1 MTQGSSYPL
10 AGIKIGQAPA
20 HRLSSPTPKLA
31 PGVSRTD
38 MSKADATKSDSA
50 ATTAAESTSVTAE
63 SVPAESVNAAEA
75 RSAASEQNAPK
86 SGTKHEPESTTPKQP
101 SLDSNEVE
109 VTTSDQISEHGLPT
123 NGRSTHASATAT
135 PATGTGRSAAPDR
148 RTAMGVAS
156 VRIAGRLT
164 QNELGSRT
172 GDIRTPD
179 TSVGPDELLQLLGE
193 YLVSGGLQNP
203 EVHVRSNGQ
212 TIVLDLLNPA
222 KGYR

>member
-20 HRLSSPTPKLA
+20 HRLTTPTPKLA
-31 PGVSRTD
+31 PSVSVSTTD
-38 MSKADATKSDSA
+38 SD
-50 ATTAAESTSVTAE
+50 
-63 SVPAESVNAAEA
+63 SVPAAEPKKGTA
-75 RSAASEQNAPK
+75 IATTPADTDSTTSDRDALK
-86 SGTKHEPESTTPKQP
+86 SGTKQDPESTTPKQP
-101 SLDSNEVE
+101 SKDSNEVE

-123 NGRSTHASATAT
+123 NGRSTHSSAAGSASSSA
-135 PATGTGRSAAPDR
+135 GRGAAPDR

-203 EVHVRSNGQ
+203 EIHVRSNGQ

>member
-1 MTQGSSYPL
+1 MTQGSSYPI

-20 HRLSSPTPKLA
+20 HRLSTPTPKLA
-31 PGVSRTD
+31 PGVTASASGTP
-38 MSKADATKSDSA
+38 SGSAVEPENTAGSTPTSKSD
-50 ATTAAESTSVTAE
+50 T
-63 SVPAESVNAAEA
+63 PA
-75 RSAASEQNAPK
+75 QDAPK
-86 SGTKHEPESTTPKQP
+86 SVSKQEPDSTTPKQP
-101 SLDSNEVE
+101 SKDSNEVE

-123 NGRSTHASATAT
+123 NGRSTHSSTASSSNAS
-135 PATGTGRSAAPDR
+135 GRSGTPDR

-203 EVHVRSNGQ
+203 EIHVRSNGQ

>member
-1 MTQGSSYPL
+1 M
-10 AGIKIGQAPA
+10 
-20 HRLSSPTPKLA
+20 
-31 PGVSRTD
+31 
-38 MSKADATKSDSA
+38 
-50 ATTAAESTSVTAE
+50 
-63 SVPAESVNAAEA
+63 
-75 RSAASEQNAPK
+75 
-86 SGTKHEPESTTPKQP
+86 
-101 SLDSNEVE
+101 
-109 VTTSDQISEHGLPT
+109 TTSDQISEHGLPT
-123 NGRSTHASATAT
+123 NGRSTSHGSNSSSSPTL
-135 PATGTGRSAAPDR
+135 GRGQAPDR

-203 EVHVRSNGQ
+203 EIHVRSNGQ
-212 TIVLDLLNPA
+212 TIVLDLQNPA

>member
-20 HRLSSPTPKLA
+20 HRLTTPTPKLA
-31 PGVSRTD
+31 AGVS
-38 MSKADATKSDSA
+38 AVKSDSPESV
-50 ATTAAESTSVTAE
+50 AETSS
-63 SVPAESVNAAEA
+63 SVPAEVSLDKVRPEV
-75 RSAASEQNAPK
+75 SGEDTVKSEK
-86 SGTKHEPESTTPKQP
+86 KKDDHSTTNEQP
-101 SLDSNEVE
+101 SKESNEVE
-109 VTTSDQISEHGLPT
+109 VTSSEQISEHGLPT
-123 NGRSTHASATAT
+123 NGRSSTHASSSSTSSSSSI
-135 PATGTGRSAAPDR
+135 GRSGAPDR

-203 EVHVRSNGQ
+203 EIHVRSNGQ

>member
-1 MTQGSSYPL
+1 MTQGPSYPL
-10 AGIKIGQAPA
+10 AGIKVGGVPA
-20 HRLSSPTPKLA
+20 HRSAKKNSPAEPPTKADQTPADTSSASPTATEKASDKASATA
-31 PGVSRTD
+31 PAPS
-38 MSKADATKSDSA
+38 
-50 ATTAAESTSVTAE
+50 
-63 SVPAESVNAAEA
+63 
-75 RSAASEQNAPK
+75 ASETETPSA
-86 SGTKHEPESTTPKQP
+86 ERRSTDKPATE
-101 SLDSNEVE
+101 SNEVE

-123 NGRSTHASATAT
+123 NGRSTTHGSSGAT
-135 PATGTGRSAAPDR
+135 PTLGRGQAPDR

-203 EVHVRSNGQ
+203 EIHVRSNGQ
-212 TIVLDLLNPA
+212 TIVLDLQNPA

>member
-1 MTQGSSYPL
+1 VENDMTKGSNYPL
-10 AGIKIGQAPA
+10 AGIKVGGVPA
-20 HRLSSPTPKLA
+20 HRLATP
-31 PGVSRTD
+31 P
-38 MSKADATKSDSA
+38 KSDSTSPA
-50 ATTAAESTSVTAE
+50 GGRTDSSAAAPAEKAAETSTTENSEAVATSTDKASATTPAPATSSVTD
-63 SVPAESVNAAEA
+63 
-75 RSAASEQNAPK
+75 
-86 SGTKHEPESTTPKQP
+86 STTPRADRRRPEKP
-101 SLDSNEVE
+101 ATESNEVE

-123 NGRSTHASATAT
+123 NGRSTSHGSSSS
-135 PATGTGRSAAPDR
+135 PSLGRGQGPDR

-203 EVHVRSNGQ
+203 EIHVRSNGQ
-212 TIVLDLLNPA
+212 TIVLDLQNPA

>member
-1 MTQGSSYPL
+1 M
-10 AGIKIGQAPA
+10 
-20 HRLSSPTPKLA
+20 
-31 PGVSRTD
+31 
-38 MSKADATKSDSA
+38 
-50 ATTAAESTSVTAE
+50 
-63 SVPAESVNAAEA
+63 
-75 RSAASEQNAPK
+75 
-86 SGTKHEPESTTPKQP
+86 
-101 SLDSNEVE
+101 
-109 VTTSDQISEHGLPT
+109 TTSDQISEHGLPT
-123 NGRSTHASATAT
+123 NGRSTSHGSAGST
-135 PATGTGRSAAPDR
+135 PTLGRGQAPDR

-203 EVHVRSNGQ
+203 EIHVRSNGQ
-212 TIVLDLLNPA
+212 TIVLDLQNPA

>member
-1 MTQGSSYPL
+1 MTKGSNYPL
-10 AGIKIGQAPA
+10 AGIKVGGAPA
-20 HRLSSPTPKLA
+20 HRLATP
-31 PGVSRTD
+31 P
-38 MSKADATKSDSA
+38 KSDSA
-50 ATTAAESTSVTAE
+50 SPAGGRTDSSAAAPAEKAAETPITEKSEAVVTSTEKASATTPAPATS
-63 SVPAESVNAAEA
+63 
-75 RSAASEQNAPK
+75 SA
-86 SGTKHEPESTTPKQP
+86 TDSTTPRADRRRPEKP
-101 SLDSNEVE
+101 ATESNEVE

-123 NGRSTHASATAT
+123 NGRSTTHGSSA
-135 PATGTGRSAAPDR
+135 GTSPSLGRGQGPDR

-203 EVHVRSNGQ
+203 EIHVRSNGQ
-212 TIVLDLLNPA
+212 TIVLDLQNPA

>member
-20 HRLSSPTPKLA
+20 HRLTTPTPTLA
-31 PGVSRTD
+31 SDVASTTPAAGAQDPSARSGTGHD
-38 MSKADATKSDSA
+38 DATGPVHK
-50 ATTAAESTSVTAE
+50 
-63 SVPAESVNAAEA
+63 NIEA
-75 RSAASEQNAPK
+75 QDAPI
-86 SGTKHEPESTTPKQP
+86 SGTKNPVRTTPEPTQ
-101 SLDSNEVE
+101 DSNEVE

-123 NGRSTHASATAT
+123 NGRSTHSSASSSASPSA
-135 PATGTGRSAAPDR
+135 GRSGVPDR

-203 EVHVRSNGQ
+203 EIHVRSNGQ

>member
-1 MTQGSSYPL
+1 MTKNSSTAPTPSVDV
-10 AGIKIGQAPA
+10 APA
-20 HRLSSPTPKLA
+20 ADTSGADQRTATATPTTPTP
-31 PGVSRTD
+31 
-38 MSKADATKSDSA
+38 
-50 ATTAAESTSVTAE
+50 
-63 SVPAESVNAAEA
+63 
-75 RSAASEQNAPK
+75 
-86 SGTKHEPESTTPKQP
+86 EP
-101 SLDSNEVE
+101 NEVE

-123 NGRSTHASATAT
+123 NGRSSNHASSSSSAS
-135 PATGTGRSAAPDR
+135 PSLGRGQAPDR

-203 EVHVRSNGQ
+203 EIHVRSNGQ
-212 TIVLDLLNPA
+212 TIVLDLQNPA

>member
-20 HRLSSPTPKLA
+20 HRLTTPTPTLA
-31 PGVSRTD
+31 PGVS
-38 MSKADATKSDSA
+38 AAKSDTPESVDR
-50 ATTAAESTSVTAE
+50 TSTSA
-63 SVPAESVNAAEA
+63 PAEASLDKVKPQ
-75 RSAASEQNAPK
+75 ASESSSRTSDAK
-86 SGTKHEPESTTPKQP
+86 KHVDTTKTEQP
-101 SLDSNEVE
+101 SQESNEVE
-109 VTTSDQISEHGLPT
+109 VTSSEQISEHGLPT
-123 NGRSTHASATAT
+123 NGRSNTHASNSTSSSSSI
-135 PATGTGRSAAPDR
+135 GRSGAPDR

-203 EVHVRSNGQ
+203 EIHVRSNGQ

>member
-1 MTQGSSYPL
+1 M
-10 AGIKIGQAPA
+10 
-20 HRLSSPTPKLA
+20 
-31 PGVSRTD
+31 
-38 MSKADATKSDSA
+38 
-50 ATTAAESTSVTAE
+50 E
-63 SVPAESVNAAEA
+63 
-75 RSAASEQNAPK
+75 
-86 SGTKHEPESTTPKQP
+86 
-101 SLDSNEVE
+101 SNEVE

-123 NGRSTHASATAT
+123 NGRSTSHGSSVGSA
-135 PATGTGRSAAPDR
+135 PSLGRGQAPDR

-203 EVHVRSNGQ
+203 EIHVRSNGQ
-212 TIVLDLLNPA
+212 TIVLDLQNPA

>member
-10 AGIKIGQAPA
+10 AGIKIGQTPA
-20 HRLSSPTPKLA
+20 HRLTTQTPKLA
-31 PGVSRTD
+31 AGVFPSTSNAPSENATSSAAEPATVTGSASAAEPTAKN
-38 MSKADATKSDSA
+38 SKSATKQD
-50 ATTAAESTSVTAE
+50 
-63 SVPAESVNAAEA
+63 
-75 RSAASEQNAPK
+75 
-86 SGTKHEPESTTPKQP
+86 PESTTPKQP
-101 SLDSNEVE
+101 SQSSNEVE

-123 NGRSTHASATAT
+123 NGRSTHASSTS
-135 PATGTGRSAAPDR
+135 PSATGGGRSGTPDR

-203 EVHVRSNGQ
+203 EIHVRSNGQ

>member
-10 AGIKIGQAPA
+10 AGIKIGQTPA
-20 HRLSSPTPKLA
+20 HRLSSPTPTLA
-31 PGVSRTD
+31 SSVSTADTEPSTSPGKSKTENAPASPTD
-38 MSKADATKSDSA
+38 
-50 ATTAAESTSVTAE
+50 TTAAASV
-63 SVPAESVNAAEA
+63 AAEKDV
-75 RSAASEQNAPK
+75 SKQ
-86 SGTKHEPESTTPKQP
+86 EPDSTTSKQP
-101 SLDSNEVE
+101 TKDSNEVE

-123 NGRSTHASATAT
+123 NGRSTHTSSTAGT
-135 PATGTGRSAAPDR
+135 SVTGRSGAPDR

-203 EVHVRSNGQ
+203 EIHVRSNGQ

>member
-20 HRLSSPTPKLA
+20 HRLTTPTPALA
-31 PGVSRTD
+31 QGASGRPD
-38 MSKADATKSDSA
+38 KQNDADSA
-50 ATTAAESTSVTAE
+50 PVRTGAE
-63 SVPAESVNAAEA
+63 VP
-75 RSAASEQNAPK
+75 QDAPL
-86 SGTKHEPESTTPKQP
+86 SGKTPVSTTPEP
-101 SLDSNEVE
+101 TTDSNEVE

-123 NGRSTHASATAT
+123 NGRSTHASSSSTAS
-135 PATGTGRSAAPDR
+135 PSAGRSGVPDR

-203 EVHVRSNGQ
+203 EIHVRSNGQ

>member
-1 MTQGSSYPL
+1 MTTQGSNYPL
-10 AGIKIGQAPA
+10 AGIKVGGAPA
-20 HRLSSPTPKLA
+20 HRLATPPKSGSTSPTSA
-31 PGVSRTD
+31 RTD
-38 MSKADATKSDSA
+38 SSAAAPAEKAVEA
-50 ATTAAESTSVTAE
+50 ATTEKSAEAATPTEKASATTPAPATSSVTDSATPRADRRRPE
-63 SVPAESVNAAEA
+63 KPATE
-75 RSAASEQNAPK
+75 
-86 SGTKHEPESTTPKQP
+86 
-101 SLDSNEVE
+101 SNEVE

-123 NGRSTHASATAT
+123 NGRSTSHGSTGST
-135 PATGTGRSAAPDR
+135 PTLGRGQAPDR

-203 EVHVRSNGQ
+203 EIHVRSNGQ
-212 TIVLDLLNPA
+212 TIVLDLQNPA

>member
-20 HRLSSPTPKLA
+20 HRLSTPTPKLA
-31 PGVSRTD
+31 VGVSPSKSDAPEEKAEAAATEPTD
-38 MSKADATKSDSA
+38 DATAVPPETGEK
-50 ATTAAESTSVTAE
+50 TASKTV
-63 SVPAESVNAAEA
+63 
-75 RSAASEQNAPK
+75 
-86 SGTKHEPESTTPKQP
+86 TKHDPSTTPKQP
-101 SLDSNEVE
+101 SKDSNEVE

-123 NGRSTHASATAT
+123 NGRSTHSSAANPSAT
-135 PATGTGRSAAPDR
+135 PTGAGRGGAPDR

-203 EVHVRSNGQ
+203 EIHVRSNGQ

>member
-1 MTQGSSYPL
+1 MTQGSSYPQ
-10 AGIKIGQAPA
+10 AGIKIGQTPA
-20 HRLSSPTPKLA
+20 HRLSTPSPKLA
-31 PGVSRTD
+31 
-38 MSKADATKSDSA
+38 ADILPPW
-50 ATTAAESTSVTAE
+50 AESPASTNPKTATP
-63 SVPAESVNAAEA
+63 PAKDPVET
-75 RSAASEQNAPK
+75 AP
-86 SGTKHEPESTTPKQP
+86 TTPTKPAISQEVEQSGMKQEPASAGPEQP
-101 SLDSNEVE
+101 SKDSNEVE

-123 NGRSTHASATAT
+123 NGRSSTYASNGAGSGPSSS
-135 PATGTGRSAAPDR
+135 PARGAAPDR

-193 YLVSGGLQNP
+193 YLTSGGLQNP
-203 EVHVRSNGQ
+203 EIHVRSNGQ

>member
-1 MTQGSSYPL
+1 MTKGTNYPL
-10 AGIKIGQAPA
+10 AGIKVGGAPA
-20 HRLSSPTPKLA
+20 HRLATP
-31 PGVSRTD
+31 P
-38 MSKADATKSDSA
+38 KSDSTSLTSVRTDSSAAAPAEKAVEA
-50 ATTAAESTSVTAE
+50 ATTEKSAAAATPTEKASATTPAAATSSVTE
-63 SVPAESVNAAEA
+63 SATPRADRRRPEKPATE
-75 RSAASEQNAPK
+75 
-86 SGTKHEPESTTPKQP
+86 
-101 SLDSNEVE
+101 SNEVE

-123 NGRSTHASATAT
+123 NGRSTSHGSTAGST
-135 PATGTGRSAAPDR
+135 PSLGRGQAPDR

-203 EVHVRSNGQ
+203 EIHVRSNGQ
-212 TIVLDLLNPA
+212 TIVLDLQNPA

>member
-10 AGIKIGQAPA
+10 AGIKIGQTPA
-20 HRLSSPTPKLA
+20 HRLTTPTPKLA
-31 PGVSRTD
+31 SDVGNNDTAGLGRTRV
-38 MSKADATKSDSA
+38 DAQKTEPVRTPPEHP
-50 ATTAAESTSVTAE
+50 TTE
-63 SVPAESVNAAEA
+63 
-75 RSAASEQNAPK
+75 
-86 SGTKHEPESTTPKQP
+86 
-101 SLDSNEVE
+101 SNEVE

-123 NGRSTHASATAT
+123 NGRSTHASSGSSSSTNA
-135 PATGTGRSAAPDR
+135 GRSGVPDR

-172 GDIRTPD
+172 DDIRTPD

-193 YLVSGGLQNP
+193 YLASGGLQNP
-203 EVHVRSNGQ
+203 EIHVRSNGQ

>member
-20 HRLSSPTPKLA
+20 HRLSTPTPKLA
-31 PGVSRTD
+31 SGVSA
-38 MSKADATKSDSA
+38 SKSNSPSDAATDSA
-50 ATTAAESTSVTAE
+50 AAAPAAAKSTENSASKAE
-63 SVPAESVNAAEA
+63 
-75 RSAASEQNAPK
+75 
-86 SGTKHEPESTTPKQP
+86 TKQEPESTTPKQP
-101 SLDSNEVE
+101 SKDSNEVE

-123 NGRSTHASATAT
+123 NGRSTHSSGSTSTA
-135 PATGTGRSAAPDR
+135 AGRGGAPDR

-203 EVHVRSNGQ
+203 EIHVRSNGQ

>member
-1 MTQGSSYPL
+1 M
-10 AGIKIGQAPA
+10 
-20 HRLSSPTPKLA
+20 
-31 PGVSRTD
+31 
-38 MSKADATKSDSA
+38 
-50 ATTAAESTSVTAE
+50 
-63 SVPAESVNAAEA
+63 
-75 RSAASEQNAPK
+75 
-86 SGTKHEPESTTPKQP
+86 
-101 SLDSNEVE
+101 
-109 VTTSDQISEHGLPT
+109 TTSDQISEHGLPT
-123 NGRSTHASATAT
+123 NGRSTSHGSSAGSS
-135 PATGTGRSAAPDR
+135 PSLGRGQGPDR

-203 EVHVRSNGQ
+203 EIHVRSNGQ
-212 TIVLDLLNPA
+212 TIVLDLQNPA

>member
-1 MTQGSSYPL
+1 M
-10 AGIKIGQAPA
+10 
-20 HRLSSPTPKLA
+20 
-31 PGVSRTD
+31 
-38 MSKADATKSDSA
+38 
-50 ATTAAESTSVTAE
+50 
-63 SVPAESVNAAEA
+63 
-75 RSAASEQNAPK
+75 
-86 SGTKHEPESTTPKQP
+86 
-101 SLDSNEVE
+101 
-109 VTTSDQISEHGLPT
+109 TTSDQISEHGLPT
-123 NGRSTHASATAT
+123 NGRSSAS
-135 PATGTGRSAAPDR
+135 PSLGRGQGPDR

-203 EVHVRSNGQ
+203 EIHVRSNGQ
-212 TIVLDLLNPA
+212 TIVLDLQNPA

>member
-1 MTQGSSYPL
+1 MTKGSNYPL
-10 AGIKIGQAPA
+10 AGIKVGGAPA
-20 HRLSSPTPKLA
+20 HRLATP
-31 PGVSRTD
+31 P
-38 MSKADATKSDSA
+38 KSDSTSPTGARTDSSA
-50 ATTAAESTSVTAE
+50 AA
-63 SVPAESVNAAEA
+63 PAEKAVETPSTDKSAAEA
-75 RSAASEQNAPK
+75 TSTQKASATTPAPAT
-86 SGTKHEPESTTPKQP
+86 SSDTDSTTARADRRRPEKP
-101 SLDSNEVE
+101 ATESNEVE

-123 NGRSTHASATAT
+123 NGRSTSHGSSNGAT
-135 PATGTGRSAAPDR
+135 PSLGRGQAPDR

-203 EVHVRSNGQ
+203 EIHVRSNGQ
-212 TIVLDLLNPA
+212 TIVLDLQNPA

>member
-1 MTQGSSYPL
+1 VENDMTKGTNYPL
-10 AGIKIGQAPA
+10 AGIKVGGAPA
-20 HRLSSPTPKLA
+20 HRLATP
-31 PGVSRTD
+31 P
-38 MSKADATKSDSA
+38 KSDSTPSNGARTDSSVA
-50 ATTAAESTSVTAE
+50 APAEKAAETTTDFPAAVVTSADTA
-63 SVPAESVNAAEA
+63 SAPQP
-75 RSAASEQNAPK
+75 AASEKPA
-86 SGTKHEPESTTPKQP
+86 TE
-101 SLDSNEVE
+101 SNEVE

-123 NGRSTHASATAT
+123 NGRSTAHASSGSTS
-135 PATGTGRSAAPDR
+135 PSLGRGQAPDR

-203 EVHVRSNGQ
+203 EIHVRSNGQ
-212 TIVLDLLNPA
+212 TIVLDLQNPA

>member
-1 MTQGSSYPL
+1 MTKGSNYPL
-10 AGIKIGQAPA
+10 AGIKVGGAPA
-20 HRLSSPTPKLA
+20 HRLATPPT
-31 PGVSRTD
+31 
-38 MSKADATKSDSA
+38 SDSA
-50 ATTAAESTSVTAE
+50 SLAGVRTDSSAA
-63 SVPAESVNAAEA
+63 VPAEKAVEIPTPEKSEAVVTSTEKASATTPAPATSSV
-75 RSAASEQNAPK
+75 
-86 SGTKHEPESTTPKQP
+86 TDSTTPRADRRRPEKP
-101 SLDSNEVE
+101 ATESNEVE

-123 NGRSTHASATAT
+123 NGRSTSHGSG
-135 PATGTGRSAAPDR
+135 PGSSPSLGRGQGPDR

-203 EVHVRSNGQ
+203 EIHVRSNGQ
-212 TIVLDLLNPA
+212 TIVLDLQNPA